1 MIKKYFSIGLIVF
14 ALFSM
19 KTAQAN
25 ELVDMLVS
33 KLGVNNTQASAGVGV
48 ILNYLKSQV
57 STKDFDVVSD
67 GLDGAGDYMK
77 AAEEAGAYKENK
89 VSKFGKTVSSA
100 TNTAT
105 GLVGSTT
112 SAFSNLGLKT
122 ENVTQYLDV
131 MVSYLKEKGSTE
143 AVKILQNLV
152 S

>member
-1 MIKKYFSIGLIVF
+1 MIKKYFSIVLIVF

-19 KTAQAN
+19 KTVQAN

-57 STKDFDVVSD
+57 STEDFDVVSE
-67 GLDGAGDYMK
+67 GLDGAGAYMK
-77 AAEEAGAYKENK
+77 AADEAGAYKESK

-143 AVKILQNLV
+143 AVKVLQNLV

>member
-1 MIKKYFSIGLIVF
+1 MIKKYFSIVLIMF

-33 KLGVNNTQASAGVGV
+33 KLGINNTQASAGVGV

-57 STKDFDVVSD
+57 STEDFDVVSD
-67 GLDGAGDYMK
+67 GFDGAGAFLK
-77 AAEEAGAYKENK
+77 AADEAGAYKENK

-112 SAFSNLGLKT
+112 SAFSNLGLKA
-122 ENVTQYLDV
+122 ENIIQYLDV
-131 MVSYLKEKGSTE
+131 MVSYLEEKGS
-143 AVKILQNLV
+143 AQAASILQNLV
-152 S
+152 N